1 MSSEIETLAARCAA
15 LEATVTEHHAL
26 LLRLLNVPAV
36 RMSFLGPDGFPAISL
51 RIAPQEQKKGASDK
65 ATSIHPADQAI
76 KDGAKLRSLAGEL
89 GRG

>member
-1 MSSEIETLAARCAA
+1 MPEETVALKERITA

-26 LLRLLNVPAV
+26 LLRLLDVPAV
-36 RMSFLGPDGFPAISL
+36 RMSFLGSDGFPAISL

-76 KDGAKLRSLAGEL
+76 KDGAKLRSLAREL
-89 GRG
+89 GR